1 MLFLLTEFLARLVL
15 VDLTTPTT
23 ATGPEAP
30 FTLTPEDALPSR
42 AAGDEFD
49 VSSDLITRFRSEME
63 IKKPST
69 VYGGFVLFC
78 FIGVLDLY
86 CGFKA
91 SLVVL
96 SKSSQVKVSCLS

>member
-1 MLFLLTEFLARLVL
+1 M
-15 VDLTTPTT
+15 
-23 ATGPEAP
+23 
-30 FTLTPEDALPSR
+30 
-42 AAGDEFD
+42 
-49 VSSDLITRFRSEME
+49 IRSELTSNSS
-63 IKKPST
+63 PAARDGRASSG
-69 VYGGFVLFC
+69 VRVNGASCPVAVVGGFVLFC